1 MMLSFFYINQN
12 WLAPVYSRVNVN
24 VIVNSYDIS
33 HCKYILG
40 DKNGGS

>member
-24 VIVNSYDIS
+24 VNVNVIVNMYLTASIY
-33 HCKYILG
+33 
-40 DKNGGS
+40 